1 MVLRSYLCRNL
12 QYFSCSGSCGLNIG
26 SSLGWLILQ
35 GFSLSPE
42 SLAWILCAVFLKA
55 FPELLA
61 CWLPLQTWNT
71 GRVCGWRV
79 GVYRACRIEDVLF
92 SCCMTHNILI
102 SLYYCTKYDCAIK
115 SCLMLPSLGS
125 LISCFR
131 PRSLFS
137 CIQLTA
143 PCFIGGIQFYVGML
157 CFSSK
162 HFSFQIR
169 NF

>member
-71 GRVCGWRV
+71 GRVCSWRV

-92 SCCMTHNILI
+92 SCCMTHNIPISWLCNKDLSYAPEFGLTDLMFQAKKPVFMHPTNSSVFYWWDTVLCWNAVFFLQTLLI
-102 SLYYCTKYDCAIK
+102 PNQKL
-115 SCLMLPSLGS
+115 
-125 LISCFR
+125 LI
-131 PRSLFS
+131 
-137 CIQLTA
+137 
-143 PCFIGGIQFYVGML
+143 
-157 CFSSK
+157 
-162 HFSFQIR
+162 
-169 NF
+169 